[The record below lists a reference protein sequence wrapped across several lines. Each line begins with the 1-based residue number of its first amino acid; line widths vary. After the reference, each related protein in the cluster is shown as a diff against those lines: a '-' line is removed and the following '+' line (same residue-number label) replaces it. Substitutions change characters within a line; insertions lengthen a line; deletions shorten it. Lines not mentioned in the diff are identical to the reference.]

1 MPEEMEIPIE
11 QVHEHIHHS
20 AHHSEEQWVGMV
32 ALSTAI
38 LAGFAAIASLLSG
51 LNANDSIRQTV
62 KASDQWSYYQ
72 SKNQKATMLQMQAD
86 MMGEMKLPLP
96 PGIAGEIKKELKKK
110 DAASD
115 EATRLGTEA
124 DEKFKR
130 HETLAPSV
138 TWFQVAV
145 AVSAIAVLTKR
156 RWFWYLSLLFGLIAL
171 GYLIYG
177 ETFTYRPE
185 TEKKEEA
192 ANKPVAR
199 AALSPGE
206 TKNAAAVPSKSDGA
220 K

>member
-38 LAGFAAIASLLSG
+38 LAGLAAIASLLSG

-62 KASDQWSYYQ
+62 KASDQWAYYQ
-72 SKNQKATMLQMQAD
+72 SKNNKATMLQVQAD
-86 MMGEMKLPLP
+86 MMSAMKLPIP
-96 PGIAGEIKKELKKK
+96 RAVSDGIKSELKKK
-110 DAASD
+110 NAIYD
-115 EATRLGTEA
+115 EASKLGTEA

-138 TWFQVAV
+138 TLFQVAV

-156 RWFWYLSLLFGLIAL
+156 RWFWYLSLVFGLIAL

-177 ETFTYRPE
+177 ETFKYTPE
-185 TEKKEEA
+185 PEKKEEGA
-192 ANKPVAR
+192 KKPVAT
-199 AALSPGE
+199 AALHPGGE
-206 TKNAAAVPSKSDGA
+206 QAAGRIVSV
-220 K
+220 

>member
-130 HETLAPSV
+130 HETLA
-138 TWFQVAV
+138 
-145 AVSAIAVLTKR
+145 KR